1 MRAALELDHR
11 LVSLAPE
18 EGTAIGSSRDVA
30 DLLMAEMAAFD
41 QEHLRVLLL
50 KRCCR

>member
-1 MRAALELDHR
+1 MRAALELDRR
-11 LVSLAPE
+11 LVSLALEDGP
-18 EGTAIGSSRDVA
+18 AIGSSRDVA

-41 QEHLRVLLL
+41 QEHLRALLL